1 MNNENSIETLDS
13 ILGTKKEVIKLKEAT
28 LLHDILYMTEQLR
41 TKNTTGSS
49 TIQYNSGVRSSQ
61 EFS

>member
-49 TIQYNSGVRSSQ
+49 TIQYNPGVRSSQ